1 MEIIKEFG
9 LIAGLAGLAIGL
21 VLYLFRNI
29 ISKTVLD
36 KLTRNQAFRLII
48 TFMILV
54 WSLSFYAIYI
64 YSIDQAKND
73 DPQINNL
80 SCAKWKSNL
89 EIIKSTY
96 QGLGTNGKF
105 YINREQTL
113 LKIQNLEF
121 EKNSLFEKNKEKL
134 ISLIESAPRYS
145 DPNYNV
151 EFTKD
156 AKLLRDQL
164 KIDIQKEVNK
174 CNN

>member
-36 KLTRNQAFRLII
+36 KLTRNQAYRLII

-54 WSLSFYAIYI
+54 WSLSIYAIYI
-64 YSIDQAKND
+64 YSTDQTKND
-73 DPQINNL
+73 DTPTNSL

-96 QGLGTNGKF
+96 QGLGSNGKS
-105 YINREQTL
+105 YINKNQTL
-113 LKIQNLEF
+113 QKIQNLEF
-121 EKNSLFEKNKEKL
+121 KKESSFEKNKEKL
-134 ISLIESAPRYS
+134 ISLIESAPSYP
-145 DPNYNV
+145 DPNYDV

-174 CNN
+174 CN